1 MSDVSFQP
9 APIMNSISQT
19 GGARIGK
26 SFMAWNY
33 SIPFATLNANQNE
46 LTVQVNAFFSNGTY
60 TVLKN
65 KVLEIV
71 DYDGLFSKG
80 ILINHSDSRLPST
93 IIFWTSKRADLKN
106 RLRELGFSVK

>member
-1 MSDVSFQP
+1 MEN
-9 APIMNSISQT
+9 INET

-33 SIPFATLNANQNE
+33 SNPFATLNASQNE
-46 LTVQVNAFFSNGTY
+46 LTVQVDAFFATRRY

-65 KVLEIV
+65 NVLEIV

-80 ILINHSDSRLPST
+80 ILINHSDSHLPST
-93 IIFWTSKRADLKN
+93 IIFWTSKRAELKK
-106 RLRELGFSVK
+106 RLQELGFPVK